1 MSNKQEHVQKLSGEL
16 KRVMCR
22 VCRKVLNFQGYR
34 NHLQVSVPEQDSSNR
49 REAGQ
54 AWLFGGVKGKNVVQ
68 VEAEVDEHEQD
79 GNDFDM
85 TIKGMSEAVEVQDK
99 EVVREQ
105 GSQISLFLGDLV
117 F

>member
-1 MSNKQEHVQKLSGEL
+1 M
-16 KRVMCR
+16 
-22 VCRKVLNFQGYR
+22 
-34 NHLQVSVPEQDSSNR
+34 
-49 REAGQ
+49 
-54 AWLFGGVKGKNVVQ
+54 VQ